1 MIKKIFLVAAL
12 IFPML
17 ASAQSTLKIGL
28 VDQNEIINN
37 MPETAEAQK
46 QLADVS
52 KKYEDEYAKLM
63 EEMNRLYDE
72 IKNMKDDELPAIKER
87 KTRDFTDYQQKIQAF
102 QENAMSSLQQLNGEL
117 MSPIAQKVRQA
128 VESVGKEGGYSLIQ
142 DKNPAINIYFAAPV
156 VDITPEVK
164 AKLGVK

>member
-1 MIKKIFLVAAL
+1 MFKKILLVAAL

-17 ASAQSTLKIGL
+17 ASAQTLKIGL

-52 KKYEDEYAKLM
+52 KKYEDEYGKLL

-72 IKNMKDDELPAIKER
+72 LKNMSESELPAIKER
-87 KTRDFTDYQQKIQAF
+87 KTKDFTDYQQKIQQF
-102 QENAMSSLQQLNGEL
+102 QENAMQELNKMQQEL
-117 MSPIAQKVRQA
+117 MAPIAQKVRNA
-128 VESVGKEGGYSLIQ
+128 VESVGKEGNYSLIQ
-142 DKNPAINIYFAAPV
+142 DKNPGLTIYFAAPV
-156 VDITPEVK
+156 QDITPEVK

>member
-1 MIKKIFLVAAL
+1 MFKKIFLVAAL

-102 QENAMSSLQQLNGEL
+102 QENAMNSLQQLNSEL

-128 VESVGKEGGYSLIQ
+128 VESVGKEGGFSLIQ
-142 DKNPAINIYFAAPV
+142 DKNPALTIYFAAPV
-156 VDITPEVK
+156 VDITPDVK